1 MIEKKRFTRLRDR
14 LIARR
19 DALFDA
25 HRRLEAQR
33 RSLAEPEPEFEE
45 TSQKESLADA
55 AASLDE
61 MEEREVEALDR
72 AIARIEVGEY
82 PVCASCGRR
91 ISMRRLEA
99 IPWTE
104 YCGRC
109 ARQREGQAS
118 GAPGAEAAGPASST
132 DEGLPDA
139 EEIEAIFDELRED
152 GGVDTNELRIAL
164 REGSIHLEGVLPTE
178 AQHQRLLEVIEDHL
192 GLELLVDEIVI
203 NPLPWEREDRAPGVR
218 TIEDVSAEL
227 MPEEED
233 LGPGAFEARRT
244 GTPLSP
250 PETLEPEER

>member
-1 MIEKKRFTRLRDR
+1 MIEKERLMRLRER
-14 LIARR
+14 MISRR

-25 HRRLEAQR
+25 HRRIEEQR
-33 RSLAEPEPEFEE
+33 RILAEPEVEFEE

-72 AIARIEVGEY
+72 ALARIETGDY
-82 PVCASCGRR
+82 PVCDSCGRR
-91 ISMRRLEA
+91 ISIRRLEA
-99 IPWTE
+99 VPWTT

-109 ARQREGQAS
+109 ARQRGAQA
-118 GAPGAEAAGPASST
+118 PEAGGPASSA
-132 DEGLPDA
+132 DEGLPTA

-152 GGVDTNELRIAL
+152 GGVDTDELRIAL
-164 REGSIHLEGVLPTE
+164 REGSVHLEGVLPSE
-178 AQHQRLLEVIEDHL
+178 AQRQRLLEVIEDHV
-192 GLELLVDEIVI
+192 GLAHLVDEIVI
-203 NPLPWEREDRAPGVR
+203 NPLPWEREDRTSGAK
-218 TIEDVSAEL
+218 TIEDLSAEL